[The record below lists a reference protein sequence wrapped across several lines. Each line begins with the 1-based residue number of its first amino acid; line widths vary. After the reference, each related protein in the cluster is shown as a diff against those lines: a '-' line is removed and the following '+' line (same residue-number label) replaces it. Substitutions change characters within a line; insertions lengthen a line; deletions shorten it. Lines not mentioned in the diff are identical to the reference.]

1 MDLGDRIRTL
11 RAKQGLTLEEVG
23 ARVGVGKS
31 TVRKWESGQIAS
43 MRCDKISLLSDALNV
58 SPVYLMGW
66 DDQTQHSV
74 LEPIHTSKERTRSMV
89 DNKKEVPMA
98 KELMTDAEV
107 EIEIERLKESD
118 AVKLAQK
125 ERQYLYR
132 RRQYMYTLRWY
143 EKRGKELMAA
153 GVTEKDFADSVDAG
167 EGGEHDVGSC

>member
-1 MDLGDRIRTL
+1 
-11 RAKQGLTLEEVG
+11 
-23 ARVGVGKS
+23 
-31 TVRKWESGQIAS
+31 
-43 MRCDKISLLSDALNV
+43 
-58 SPVYLMGW
+58 
-66 DDQTQHSV
+66 
-74 LEPIHTSKERTRSMV
+74 
-89 DNKKEVPMA
+89 MA

-143 EKRGKELMAA
+143 EKRGKELMAV

-167 EGGEHDVGSC
+167 EGGEHDVGSR

>member
-1 MDLGDRIRTL
+1 
-11 RAKQGLTLEEVG
+11 
-23 ARVGVGKS
+23 
-31 TVRKWESGQIAS
+31 
-43 MRCDKISLLSDALNV
+43 
-58 SPVYLMGW
+58 
-66 DDQTQHSV
+66 
-74 LEPIHTSKERTRSMV
+74 
-89 DNKKEVPMA
+89 MA

-118 AVKLAQK
+118 TVKLAQK

-143 EKRGKELMAA
+143 EKRGKELMAV